1 MEEIKQE
8 QVKINLEDG
17 KYIDKEVV
25 GLLGKNLIRARAS
38 NLPLFI

>member
-17 KYIDKEVV
+17 KYIDKAVV
-25 GLLGKNLIRARAS
+25 ELLSKSLFRIKAP

>member
-25 GLLGKNLIRARAS
+25 ETWSANLAKILAL

>member
-25 GLLGKNLIRARAS
+25 EVGQI
-38 NLPLFI
+38 